1 MRFTQISA
9 SFMALVW
16 CVAAI
21 YIQPIRLRRAWRKA
35 GPKSS
40 KGQTIMNLTS
50 IAHKLNAWRRY
61 RTSVRELSRLSDR
74 ELSDLGIGRADI
86 EFVARKAVRARFAG

>member
-1 MRFTQISA
+1 MKFA
-9 SFMALVW
+9 
-16 CVAAI
+16 
-21 YIQPIRLRRAWRKA
+21 
-35 GPKSS
+35 
-40 KGQTIMNLTS
+40 S
-50 IAHKLNAWRRY
+50 IANKLNAWRRY